1 MRIYPVL
8 LTLFAACVFL
18 CGTAHAQK
26 CTTDDTTV
34 VATVAG
40 TNDTSPANMITS
52 DGLGPYKTLK
62 SKGQTINIM
71 FQICNGSYDL
81 VMDMISSS
89 RNLKVLLQGGTVTSS
104 FLNFDRVASVPVT
117 VDSNAFAAFCGGRG
131 TDGSILLYTANTTTA
146 DNYGGCGQD
155 ALGLYFVRR
164 ALGMQLTNG
173 HSLRYQNGTEG
184 GTLGDG
190 TDYIRVYHPTST
202 TWKLVPE
209 DRPVPVNPLCGTVG
223 YCAAQIYK
231 PNNGPAYVQY
241 YAPEKFV
248 IDLTSSKIYPGVR

>member
-1 MRIYPVL
+1 MKIYPVL

-26 CTTDDTTV
+26 CTADDTSI

-40 TNDTSPANMITS
+40 TYDTSPPNMITS

-62 SKGQTINIM
+62 SKGQAVNIT

-89 RNLKVLLQGGTVTSS
+89 RYLKVLLQGGTVTSN
-104 FLNFDRVASVPVT
+104 FLNFDRIASVPVT
-117 VDSNAFAAFCGGRG
+117 VDSAGFAAFCGGRG
-131 TDGSILLYTANTTTA
+131 TDGSILLYTTNMTTA

-155 ALGLYFVRR
+155 ANGYYFVRR
-164 ALGMQLTNG
+164 ALGMQLTDG
-173 HSLRYQNGTEG
+173 HSLRFQNGTEG

-190 TDYIRVYHPTST
+190 TDYVRVYHPTST
-202 TWKLVPE
+202 TWTLTPE
-209 DRPVPVNPLCGTVG
+209 DRPVSVTPMCSVTG
-223 YCAAQIYK
+223 YCGAVIYK
-231 PNNGPAYVQY
+231 PNNAPAYVQSY
-241 YAPEKFV
+241 QVERFV
-248 IDLTSSKIYPGVR
+248 ISLTSSKIYP